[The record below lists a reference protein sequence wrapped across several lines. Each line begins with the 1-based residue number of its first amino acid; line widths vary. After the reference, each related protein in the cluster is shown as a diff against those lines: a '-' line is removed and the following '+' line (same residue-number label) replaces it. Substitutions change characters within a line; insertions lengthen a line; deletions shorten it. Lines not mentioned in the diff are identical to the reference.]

1 MTAPSQRGSRHRAVQ
16 HLALLMLALAAIAA
30 TFAATPAGER
40 TAAGR
45 AEPAAAGVPPPPLA
59 ASHSHPPLWY
69 DEATFARAVRDAPA
83 PPPLAG
89 EIAGGIIPHH
99 WLAGHLIT
107 GFFAALAAQE
117 QPPQTVILIGPNHY
131 NAGRARALTSDLPWA
146 TPFGLVEPDSQRVDT
161 LVQAGLV
168 EIGGDVLTP
177 EHSVAGIMPAIA
189 RYLPDA
195 RVVPIILAGG
205 FSLGEAERLA
215 GALAP
220 MLDGQT
226 VLVASVDFS
235 HYLVQSEAQARDILT
250 LRAIRALDSGLLF
263 TLGNDYL
270 DSPPSIAV
278 LLESMR
284 ALGNDEF
291 VLVANTNSGALASD
305 ELLPTTSYFTGYYY
319 RTPAATR

>member
-1 MTAPSQRGSRHRAVQ
+1 MITSRQRAMQ
-16 HLALLMLALAAIAA
+16 HLALLILALAAIAA
-30 TFAATPAGER
+30 TFAGDRATAER
-40 TAAGR
+40 P
-45 AEPAAAGVPPPPLA
+45 EPAAAVPPPAPSGA
-59 ASHSHPPLWY
+59 PHSHPALWY

-107 GFFAALAAQE
+107 GFFAALAAQD
-117 QPPQTVILIGPNHY
+117 QPPRTIILIGPNHT
-131 NAGRARALTSDLPWA
+131 NAGQARALTSDLPWS
-146 TPFGLVEPDSQRVDT
+146 TPFGLVEPDSQRIES
-161 LVQAGLV
+161 LVKAGLV

-177 EHSVAGIMPAIA
+177 EHSVAGIMPAVS

-205 FSLGEAERLA
+205 FALGEAERLA
-215 GALAP
+215 AALVP
-220 MLDGQT
+220 MLDEHT
-226 VLVASVDFS
+226 VLVAAVDFS
-235 HYLVQSEAQARDILT
+235 HYLVQSEAQARDELT
-250 LRAIRALDSGLLF
+250 LRAIRDFDSGLLY

-284 ALGNDEF
+284 ALASDEF
-291 VLVANTNSGALASD
+291 VLLVNTNSGVLTSD
-305 ELLPTTSYFTGYYY
+305 ELAPTTSYFSGYYY
-319 RTPAATR
+319 RTTAATR